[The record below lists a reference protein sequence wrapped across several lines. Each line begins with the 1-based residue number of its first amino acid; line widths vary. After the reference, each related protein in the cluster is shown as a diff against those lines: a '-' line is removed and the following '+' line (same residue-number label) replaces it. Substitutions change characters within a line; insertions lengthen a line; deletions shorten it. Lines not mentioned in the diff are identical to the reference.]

1 MMMMMMIVGGRA
13 ERRRISRVIMIGRVI
28 KGGLAGWL
36 I

>member
-1 MMMMMMIVGGRA
+1 MIIVGGRA
-13 ERRRISRVIMIGRVI
+13 ERRRISCVMMIGRVI